1 MNFFKKIN
9 HNKIKKLP
17 SILLS
22 VFVLIIVVV
31 SLIISAN
38 KMMQYLAIRQE
49 NDLLKSIYD
58 NKAVEIDE
66 LKYYIE
72 TEIDDAYKERMARL
86 IGYCYPDEII
96 FYIE

>member
-1 MNFFKKIN
+1 MNFFEKIN